1 MCVDVCTYVCIHIC
15 IYCMYLIYIATHVII
30 QRYTLEQVPWGK
42 VQKDIS
48 IIQTYFK
55 VNKK

>member
-1 MCVDVCTYVCIHIC
+1 MCVDVCTYVHT
-15 IYCMYLIYIATHVII
+15 YLIYIASRVII
-30 QRYTLEQVPWGK
+30 QRYTLEQILWGK

-48 IIQTYFK
+48 IIQTYFE